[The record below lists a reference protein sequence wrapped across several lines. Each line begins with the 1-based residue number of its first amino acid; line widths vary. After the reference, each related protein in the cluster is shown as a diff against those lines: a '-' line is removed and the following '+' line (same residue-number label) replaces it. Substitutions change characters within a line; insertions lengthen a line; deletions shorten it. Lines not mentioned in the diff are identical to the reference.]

1 MRKRRL
7 AEPWPFLYS
16 VVPKRGLVVNL
27 PPPAKKPTRLRKV
40 RPIATAQQVDLLED
54 AA

>member
-27 PPPAKKPTRLRKV
+27 PPPEKKPTRLRKV
-40 RPIATAQQVDLLED
+40 RPSSEWQQGALL
-54 AA
+54 